1 MHRPK
6 APYVSN
12 KHRMQTKSTG
22 THLSWDLLDE
32 ASRMFFKF
40 RSSQEVES
48 VLLFLDLASHS
59 RRWRPSDI
67 TFLRRPKLGL
77 NPKTFW

>member
-48 VLLFLDLASHS
+48 VLLFLDLASAFKEMASKRHHLFEEAQ
-59 RRWRPSDI
+59 
-67 TFLRRPKLGL
+67 TGPK
-77 NPKTFW
+77 P